1 MSKAAESTGSYCWCE
16 KSPSWH
22 CESPSFLWGFRR
34 YHRYTDNHRYVW
46 LCLLGFRASLP
57 STTMVTAQILTPS
70 RREIWKFWHLI
81 DTAKNRHLKTN
92 LTQFFPF
99 LQPPTTKKSFGKIW
113 RLGRCYCCLVERLDV
128 FYKPGASHD
137 WVARGRTTK
146 VPWGCIWDQI
156 SFTCNSRFLSESW
169 SMKVDHPNN
178 IMAPLSLMA
187 PPSRFHWLVKLFK
200 SHWIS
205 CFKSRVLYQ

>member
-1 MSKAAESTGSYCWCE
+1 
-16 KSPSWH
+16 
-22 CESPSFLWGFRR
+22 
-34 YHRYTDNHRYVW
+34 
-46 LCLLGFRASLP
+46 
-57 STTMVTAQILTPS
+57 MVTKQYGFWLHLGGM
-70 RREIWKFWHLI
+70 ENWKLWHLI
-81 DTAKNRHLKTN
+81 DTAKNRNLKTN

-99 LQPPTTKKSFGKIW
+99 LQPLTTKKPIGKIW
-113 RLGRCYCCLVERLDV
+113 RLGRCYCCLVERLDG